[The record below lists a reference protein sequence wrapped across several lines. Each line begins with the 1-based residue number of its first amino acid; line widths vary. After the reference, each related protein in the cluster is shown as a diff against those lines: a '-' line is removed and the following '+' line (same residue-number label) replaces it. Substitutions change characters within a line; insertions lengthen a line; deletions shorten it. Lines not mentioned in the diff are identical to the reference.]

1 MHHNSQQ
8 EVISLYHQ
16 DMSKNQLSELIKF
29 TLNHLCLNFIASLL
43 FGVGKGWEGWGGT
56 GNQSET

>member
-1 MHHNSQQ
+1 MHHSTQQ
-8 EVISLYHQ
+8 EEISLCHQ
-16 DMSKNQLSELIKF
+16 DMCKNQLSELIQF

-43 FGVGKGWEGWGGT
+43 FGEGGVGGT

>member
-1 MHHNSQQ
+1 MHQNTQQ

-16 DMSKNQLSELIKF
+16 DMSQNQLSELIKF

-43 FGVGKGWEGWGGT
+43 FGVGRGGGGVRGT